1 MIRPLFIIC
10 HLLFLVLTGLR
21 AQEIPP
27 VRNFKPQDYQ
37 ADRQNWSISQS
48 DEKYVYIGNNDGLLE
63 FNGARWKLYPTPN
76 NSVIRCVNAYKDR
89 IYTGCF
95 REFGY
100 WMRNEL
106 GYLEYTSLSDR
117 LKEPVLENDNFLSI
131 VTVDEWVLF
140 QTSQRIYIFNTIDGT
155 FKIISSENEIR
166 RAFKADENI
175 YYQILGEGVYK
186 FEKGKPKQ
194 ISSHPVLREN
204 RLVNI
209 FNEGNRLL
217 FQTTE
222 RGFYFLDESGFS
234 KWEIPADGII
244 SNLSVYASQRLRD
257 GSFILGT
264 ISKGLYQLDRS
275 GNLINHIDR
284 NKGLNNNTILG
295 LFQDLD
301 QNLWLGLDNGIALI
315 NTNSQFSYYSGSDEN
330 LGAVYTAVIFDD
342 NMYLGTN
349 QGLYVKKNNS
359 KDLFQFVP
367 GTEGQVWCL
376 RVFDNT
382 LFCGHDTG
390 TFTIKDKTATPI
402 SNISGIWDIKPVNK
416 NENILIQGDYNGLSV
431 LEKTDN
437 SWKLKNKI
445 TGLNIS
451 SNQFEILS
459 DSLIFV
465 NHEIDGLYK
474 LTVNADFTNIT
485 KFKIENSVP
494 GGLKTGLI
502 KFDNSLLYATPQGI
516 FEYDT
521 GKEKFVK
528 DTLLS
533 QNLIE
538 KDGFASG
545 RLIPEEHENA
555 IWAFTDKNLVRLVK
569 GNLNNTMRP
578 ERFPISAKSRDFVK
592 GYENMY
598 QLDKDKYL
606 FGTSNGYLVF
616 DLSKKNFE
624 PQNFKISITSI
635 ENSVLDQKKVMLP
648 LIGESRFPSDQNN
661 LFFSFSVPVFGV
673 FEEVYYQFKLEG
685 IYDNWS
691 EWTKSPEVA
700 FSNLPFGKYTF
711 KVKARIG
718 NKLSDNIASHTF
730 TIDRPW
736 YLSNKM
742 LAEYA
747 IVFLLLLGLIHYT
760 YITRFNKQ
768 KRHLIEEKKQEL
780 MLSQLE
786 AEKKIIQLKNEALQ
800 TEIES
805 KRKELSASTINLLEK
820 SEFLNNI
827 KKELDHVK
835 NDKELKPVIKILN
848 KKLTSHNDW
857 EKFQEVFNNADSD
870 FLKKIKTLHP
880 SLTAHD
886 LRICTFLR
894 LNLSSKEIAALLNI
908 SPKSIEIKRFR
919 LRKKLNLPHEESLV
933 AYILSI

>member
-10 HLLFLVLTGLR
+10 HLFFLVLTGLR

-63 FNGARWKLYPTPN
+63 FNGASWKLYPTPN

-106 GYLEYTSLSDR
+106 GNLEYTSLSDR

-140 QTSQRIYIFNTIDGT
+140 QTSQRIYIFNTIDST

-330 LGAVYTAVIFDD
+330 LGAVYTAVIFND

-390 TFTIKDKTATPI
+390 TFTIKDKTATLI

-431 LEKTDN
+431 LEKTDGR
-437 SWKLKNKI
+437 WKLKNKI

-451 SNQFEILS
+451 SNQFEIFR

-474 LTVNADFTNIT
+474 LTVNADFTHIT

-494 GGLKTGLI
+494 RRI
-502 KFDNSLLYATPQGI
+502 KNRS
-516 FEYDT
+516 
-521 GKEKFVK
+521 
-528 DTLLS
+528 
-533 QNLIE
+533 
-538 KDGFASG
+538 
-545 RLIPEEHENA
+545 
-555 IWAFTDKNLVRLVK
+555 
-569 GNLNNTMRP
+569 
-578 ERFPISAKSRDFVK
+578 
-592 GYENMY
+592 Y
-598 QLDKDKYL
+598 Q
-606 FGTSNGYLVF
+606 
-616 DLSKKNFE
+616 
-624 PQNFKISITSI
+624 I
-635 ENSVLDQKKVMLP
+635 
-648 LIGESRFPSDQNN
+648 
-661 LFFSFSVPVFGV
+661 
-673 FEEVYYQFKLEG
+673 
-685 IYDNWS
+685 
-691 EWTKSPEVA
+691 
-700 FSNLPFGKYTF
+700 
-711 KVKARIG
+711 
-718 NKLSDNIASHTF
+718 
-730 TIDRPW
+730 
-736 YLSNKM
+736 
-742 LAEYA
+742 
-747 IVFLLLLGLIHYT
+747 
-760 YITRFNKQ
+760 
-768 KRHLIEEKKQEL
+768 
-780 MLSQLE
+780 
-786 AEKKIIQLKNEALQ
+786 
-800 TEIES
+800 
-805 KRKELSASTINLLEK
+805 
-820 SEFLNNI
+820 
-827 KKELDHVK
+827 
-835 NDKELKPVIKILN
+835 
-848 KKLTSHNDW
+848 
-857 EKFQEVFNNADSD
+857 
-870 FLKKIKTLHP
+870 
-880 SLTAHD
+880 
-886 LRICTFLR
+886 
-894 LNLSSKEIAALLNI
+894 
-908 SPKSIEIKRFR
+908 
-919 LRKKLNLPHEESLV
+919 
-933 AYILSI
+933 